1 MHFSTELDRGPGV
14 RKTRGMKRLDWTL
27 IRPPRPSKKSVRLV
41 DELEQKIEHR
51 VREARRRVLSPAEV
65 EKLAT
70 LEDRL
75 DNHSIAACEAAHAP
89 RVEDDPGWE
98 NRIVDEYAESDN
110 DYELDEYLDI
120 RKREFDCDR
129 CPHAA
134 LYSLYPQDPCEISVG
149 PLLDALE
156 GSDTVARLTVPM
168 GPDDMGELAA
178 LFDAARASRSFVE
191 VAGLDIADLLE
202 KSAHYL
208 RFWGQLGFGVKPE
221 LIDEEE
227 PIQTPE
233 NSSGGANDEPSGLL
247 H

>member
-1 MHFSTELDRGPGV
+1 M
-14 RKTRGMKRLDWTL
+14 RKTSDMKRLDWTL

-41 DELEQKIEHR
+41 DELEQRIDHR
-51 VREARRRVLSPAEV
+51 VREARRRVLTPTEV
-65 EKLAT
+65 EKLAN
-70 LEDRL
+70 LEERL
-75 DNHSIAACEAAHAP
+75 DNHTIATCEAAHAP

-98 NRIVDEYAESDN
+98 NRIVDEYADSDN
-110 DYELDEYLDI
+110 DYELDEYLEL

-156 GSDTVARLTVPM
+156 DGGTVARLLVPM
-168 GPDDMGELAA
+168 GPDDMAELAT
-178 LFDAARASRSFVE
+178 LFDSLRGSGSFKGM
-191 VAGLDIADLLE
+191 AGLDVADLLE

-233 NSSGGANDEPSGLL
+233 DSSGGPDDEPSGLL